1 MKQLFLKISLTIIIL
16 FLQWDGATF
25 RLGGFAL
32 GQSLSLKE
40 CVDIAI
46 KNNLTYR
53 ESQIMGESAN
63 IELSR
68 AKSQIYPRIGFG
80 TGQDVRVG
88 RSIDRFTNAY
98 IEQVY
103 TTNYFGLQASMPL
116 FNGFQIKNQI
126 RQNESLRDAGAKNI
140 EAVKNRTIIGI
151 IQAYLQVLAS
161 QELLEVSKQQVET
174 AKSQVERVNKQVAAG
189 VVGQTELFQVQSQL
203 VNDEF
208 SLVTAQ
214 NNNKAARLALFQ
226 LMNQS
231 SNNATSFEALKDD
244 ALQYTIDNQTIEG
257 IFEQAANNFP
267 EIKAGELR
275 LKSFDSQLKA
285 TQAFNLPQISLSG
298 NYGTFY
304 SSSNKSE
311 NYFTQINGTRSGS
324 LSLDISIP
332 ILGRLQNAP
341 RVSAVKIQ
349 QQLSQNQ
356 LNVVKLQLRQ
366 AIEQNYQLLTAAAD
380 RYKVASNQVSILDQN
395 IKAVESRINAGTVNY
410 LEYILAKTNFDR
422 AKSNLV
428 QAKYEFL
435 LQKKILDFYKN
446 GEWRIE

>member
-1 MKQLFLKISLTIIIL
+1 MKFTFLKIALLSVLL
-16 FLQWDGATF
+16 FPN
-25 RLGGFAL
+25 RHVGGLCF
-32 GQSLSLKE
+32 GQKLSLKE

-53 ESQIMGESAN
+53 ESQILGESAN
-63 IELSR
+63 VELSR
-68 AKSQIYPRIGFG
+68 AKSLIYPRIGFG
-80 TGQDVRVG
+80 TGQDIRVG
-88 RSIDRFTNAY
+88 RSIDRFTNAF
-98 IEQVY
+98 IEEVY
-103 TTNYFGLQASMPL
+103 TTNYFGLQATMTL
-116 FNGFQIKNQI
+116 FNGFQIKNQV
-126 RQNESLRDAGAKNI
+126 RQNEFLRDAGAKNI
-140 EAVKNRTIIGI
+140 EAVKNRTIIGVL
-151 IQAYLQVLAS
+151 QAYLQVLAS

-174 AKSQVERVNKQVAAG
+174 SKSQVERINKQVEAG
-189 VVGQTELFQVQSQL
+189 VVGQSELFQIKSQL

-208 SLVTAQ
+208 SLVTSQ
-214 NNNKAARLALFQ
+214 NAHKVAKLALFQ

-231 SNNATSFEALKDD
+231 NNNSFIFESLKEDV
-244 ALQYTIDNQTIEG
+244 LLYNIDNQSIDG
-257 IFEQAANNFP
+257 IFEQASNNFP

-285 TQAFNLPQISLSG
+285 TQANTLPQITLSS

-311 NYFTQINGTRSGS
+311 NYFKQINGTRSGS

-332 ILGRLQNAP
+332 ILGRLQNSP
-341 RVSAVKIQ
+341 RISAVKVQ

-356 LNVVKLQLRQ
+356 FNMVKLQLRQ
-366 AIEQNYQLLTAAAD
+366 SIEQTFQLLSAASD
-380 RYKVASNQVSILDQN
+380 RYKVATNQVAILDQN

-435 LQKKILDFYKN
+435 LQKKILDFYSN
-446 GEWRIE
+446 GEWKID

>member
-1 MKQLFLKISLTIIIL
+1 MKYIILKIIL
-16 FLQWDGATF
+16 LSILLFPPHRELGSWTF
-25 RLGGFAL
+25 

-53 ESQIMGESAN
+53 ESQIIGESAN
-63 IELSR
+63 VELSR
-68 AKSQIYPRIGFG
+68 AKSQIYPRFGFY

-103 TTNYFGLQASMPL
+103 TTNYFSLQASMLL
-116 FNGFQIKNQI
+116 FNGFQIKNQV
-126 RQNESLRDAGAKNI
+126 RQNELLRDAGAKNI
-140 EAVKNRTIIGI
+140 EAIRNRTIIGVL
-151 IQAYLQVLAS
+151 QAYLQVLAS

-174 AKSQVERVNKQVAAG
+174 SKSQLERINKQVTAG
-189 VVGQTELFQVQSQL
+189 VIGQTEIFQVQSQL

-208 SLVTAQ
+208 SLVTSQ
-214 NNNKAARLALFQ
+214 NTNKAARLTLFQ

-231 SNNATSFEALKDD
+231 NNASFNFESLKEDI
-244 ALQYTIDNQTIEG
+244 LLYSSDNQILES
-257 IFEQAANNFP
+257 IFEQAINNFP

-275 LKSFDSQLKA
+275 LKSFDNQLKA
-285 TQAFNLPQISLSG
+285 TQANTLPQVNLSS

-304 SSSNKSE
+304 SSSNKVE
-311 NYFTQINGTRSGS
+311 TYFKQINGTRSGS
-324 LSLDISIP
+324 LSLDVSIP

-341 RVSAVKIQ
+341 RISAVKIQ

-356 LNVVKLQLRQ
+356 LNLAKLQLRQ
-366 AIEQNYQLLTAAAD
+366 AIEQTFQLLSAASE
-380 RYKVASNQVSILDQN
+380 RYKVATNQVNILDQN
-395 IKAVESRINAGTVNY
+395 IKAVESRINAGTVNFI
-410 LEYILAKTNFDR
+410 EYVLAKTNYDR

-446 GEWRIE
+446 GDWKIE

>member
-1 MKQLFLKISLTIIIL
+1 MKNTLLKISLTIIIL
-16 FLQWDGATF
+16 FLQKGWVF
-25 RLGGFAL
+25 
-32 GQSLSLKE
+32 GQALSLKE

-63 IELSR
+63 VELAR

-103 TTNYFGLQASMPL
+103 TTNYFGLQASMPI
-116 FNGFQIKNQI
+116 FNGFQIQNQV
-126 RQNESLRDAGAKNI
+126 RQNQLLRDAGAKNI

-174 AKSQVERVNKQVAAG
+174 AKLQVERVNKQVAAG

-214 NNNKAARLALFQ
+214 NNNKAARLTLFQ

-231 SNNATSFEALKDD
+231 SNNTANFESLKDD
-244 ALQYTIDNQTIEG
+244 ALQYIADNQTIES
-257 IFEQAANNFP
+257 IFEQAVNNFP
-267 EIKAGELR
+267 EIKAGEIR

-356 LNVVKLQLRQ
+356 LNVAKLQLRQ
-366 AIEQNYQLLTAAAD
+366 AIEQSYQLLTAAAD
-380 RYKVASNQVSILDQN
+380 RYKVANNQVNILDQN

-410 LEYILAKTNFDR
+410 LEYMLAKTNFDR

>member
-1 MKQLFLKISLTIIIL
+1 MKSLILKISLTIIIL
-16 FLQWDGATF
+16 FFQRGWVF
-25 RLGGFAL
+25 
-32 GQSLSLKE
+32 GQALSLKE

-53 ESQIMGESAN
+53 ESQILGESAN

-80 TGQDVRVG
+80 TGQDLRVG
-88 RSIDRFTNAY
+88 RSIDRFTNTF
-98 IEQVY
+98 IEEVY
-103 TTNYFGLQASMPL
+103 TTNYFGLQASMIL

-126 RQNESLRDAGAKNI
+126 RQNELLRDAGAKNI
-140 EAVKNRTIIGI
+140 EAIKNRTIIGI
-151 IQAYLQVLAS
+151 LQAYLQVLAS

-174 AKSQVERVNKQVAAG
+174 SKSQVERVNKQITAG
-189 VVGQTELFQVQSQL
+189 VVGQSELFQVQSQL

-208 SLVTAQ
+208 TLVTAQ

-226 LMNQS
+226 LMNQA
-231 SNNATSFEALKDD
+231 SNNTVSFESLKDD
-244 ALQYTIDNQTIEG
+244 ALQYIVDNQPIES
-257 IFEQAANNFP
+257 IFEQAINNFP

-285 TQAFNLPQISLSG
+285 TQALNLPQINLSS

-304 SSSNKSE
+304 SSSNKTE

-341 RVSAVKIQ
+341 RISAVKNQ

-356 LNVVKLQLRQ
+356 LNVAKLQLRQ
-366 AIEQNYQLLTAAAD
+366 AIEQSYQQLTAAAD
-380 RYKVASNQVSILDQN
+380 RYKVASNQVNILDQN

-410 LEYILAKTNFDR
+410 LEYMLAKTNFDR

>member
-1 MKQLFLKISLTIIIL
+1 MKFTFLKIALLSVLL
-16 FLQWDGATF
+16 FPN
-25 RLGGFAL
+25 RHVGGLCF
-32 GQSLSLKE
+32 GQKLSLKE

-53 ESQIMGESAN
+53 ESQILGESAN
-63 IELSR
+63 VELSR
-68 AKSQIYPRIGFG
+68 AKSLIYPRIGFG
-80 TGQDVRVG
+80 TGQDIRVG
-88 RSIDRFTNAY
+88 RSIDRFTNAF
-98 IEQVY
+98 IEEVY
-103 TTNYFGLQASMPL
+103 TTNYFGLQATMTL
-116 FNGFQIKNQI
+116 FNGFQIKNQV
-126 RQNESLRDAGAKNI
+126 RQNEFLRDAGAKNI
-140 EAVKNRTIIGI
+140 EAVKNRTIIGVL
-151 IQAYLQVLAS
+151 QAYLQVLAS

-174 AKSQVERVNKQVAAG
+174 SKSQVERINKQVEAG
-189 VVGQTELFQVQSQL
+189 VVGQSELFQIKSQL

-208 SLVTAQ
+208 SLVTSQ
-214 NNNKAARLALFQ
+214 NAHKAAKLALFQ

-231 SNNATSFEALKDD
+231 NNNSFIFEPLKEDV
-244 ALQYTIDNQTIEG
+244 LFYNIDNQSIDG
-257 IFEQAANNFP
+257 IFEQATNNFP

-285 TQAFNLPQISLSG
+285 TQANTLPQITLSS

-311 NYFTQINGTRSGS
+311 NYFKQINGTRSGS

-332 ILGRLQNAP
+332 ILGRLQNSP
-341 RVSAVKIQ
+341 RISAVKVQ

-356 LNVVKLQLRQ
+356 FNMVKLQLRQ
-366 AIEQNYQLLTAAAD
+366 SIEQTFQLLSAASD
-380 RYKVASNQVSILDQN
+380 RYKVATNQVAILDQN

-435 LQKKILDFYKN
+435 LQKKILDFYSN
-446 GEWRIE
+446 GEWKID

>member
-1 MKQLFLKISLTIIIL
+1 MKNTLLKISLTIIIL
-16 FLQWDGATF
+16 FFQKGWVF
-25 RLGGFAL
+25 
-32 GQSLSLKE
+32 GQAHSLKE

-53 ESQIMGESAN
+53 ESQILGESAN
-63 IELSR
+63 IELAR

-80 TGQDVRVG
+80 TGQDLRVG
-88 RSIDRFTNAY
+88 RSIDRFTNTF
-98 IEQVY
+98 IEEIY
-103 TTNYFGLQASMPL
+103 TTNYFGLQASML
-116 FNGFQIKNQI
+116 IFNGFQIKNQI
-126 RQNESLRDAGAKNI
+126 RQNELLRDAGAKNI

-174 AKSQVERVNKQVAAG
+174 AKSQVERVNKQITAG
-189 VVGQTELFQVQSQL
+189 VVGQSELFQVQSQL

-208 SLVTAQ
+208 SLVTAK

-231 SNNATSFEALKDD
+231 SNNTANFKALRDD
-244 ALQYTIDNQTIEG
+244 TLQYTIDNQTIDS
-257 IFEQAANNFP
+257 IFERAANNFP
-267 EIKAGELR
+267 EIKAGELL
-275 LKSFDSQLKA
+275 LKSFDSQLKT

-341 RVSAVKIQ
+341 RVSAVKNQ

-356 LNVVKLQLRQ
+356 LNMAKLQLRQ

-380 RYKVASNQVSILDQN
+380 RYKVASNQVNILDQN
-395 IKAVESRINAGTVNY
+395 LKAVESRINAGTVNY
-410 LEYILAKTNFDR
+410 LEYMLAKTNFDR
-422 AKSNLV
+422 AKSNLI

>member
-1 MKQLFLKISLTIIIL
+1 MKNILLKTSLISILLFAQCSFENLV
-16 FLQWDGATF
+16 F
-25 RLGGFAL
+25 
-32 GQSLSLKE
+32 GQALSLKE

-53 ESQIMGESAN
+53 ESQILGESAHV
-63 IELSR
+63 ELTR
-68 AKSQIYPRIGFG
+68 AKSSMYPQIGFG

-88 RSIDRFTNAY
+88 RSIDRFTNSY

-103 TTNYFGLQASMPL
+103 TTNFFTLQASML
-116 FNGFQIKNQI
+116 LYNGFQIKNQV
-126 RQNESLRDAGAKNI
+126 RQNELLRDAGAKNI
-140 EAVKNRTIIGI
+140 EAVKNRTIIGVL
-151 IQAYLQVLAS
+151 QAYLQVLAT
-161 QELLEVSKQQVET
+161 QELLEVSKNQVET
-174 AKSQVERVNKQVAAG
+174 AKAQVERVNKQVTAG

-208 SLVTAQ
+208 ALVTAQ
-214 NNNKAARLALFQ
+214 NNNKSAKLTLFQ
-226 LMNQS
+226 LMNQPPNS
-231 SNNATSFEALKDD
+231 IATFEALKDD
-244 ALQYTIDNQTIEG
+244 ALVYNVDLQGIEN

-285 TQAFNLPQISLSG
+285 TQANNLPQVSLSG
-298 NYGTFY
+298 GYGTFY

-311 NYFTQINGTRSGS
+311 NYFTQLNGTRSGS
-324 LSLDISIP
+324 LSLNVSIP

-341 RVSAVKIQ
+341 RVSAVKVQ
-349 QQLSQNQ
+349 KQLSQNQ
-356 LNVVKLQLRQ
+356 LNIVKLQLRQ
-366 AIEQNYQLLTAAAD
+366 AIEQSHQLLSAASE
-380 RYKVASNQVSILDQN
+380 RYKVATNQVSILEQN

-410 LEYILAKTNFDR
+410 LEYMLAKTNFDR

-435 LQKKILDFYKN
+435 LQKKILDFYRN